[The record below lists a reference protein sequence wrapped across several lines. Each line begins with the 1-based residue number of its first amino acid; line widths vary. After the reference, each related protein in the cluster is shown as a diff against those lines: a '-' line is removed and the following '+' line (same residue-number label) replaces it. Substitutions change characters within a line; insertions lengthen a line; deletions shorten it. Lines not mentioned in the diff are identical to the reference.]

1 MIDQVKLRHQKMN
14 CDHSIKDGN
23 IPSTI
28 VIFIIGFL
36 AANVN
41 LDIVYAVKITRN
53 VPNIQ
58 LPAATKSVLK
68 NHLG

>member
-1 MIDQVKLRHQKMN
+1 MVP
-14 CDHSIKDGN
+14 IKDGN